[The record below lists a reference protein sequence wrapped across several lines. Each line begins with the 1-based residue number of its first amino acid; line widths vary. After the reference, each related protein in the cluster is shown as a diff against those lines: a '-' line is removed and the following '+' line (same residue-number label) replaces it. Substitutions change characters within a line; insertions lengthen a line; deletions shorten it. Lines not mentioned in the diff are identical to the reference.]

1 MLGAGPPLGQALQ
14 NAWDKPALGTGLQNA
29 LDRSALGL
37 LGQALQNA
45 WDRSALG
52 TAWDIEAKCSWVL
65 GLLLGQDSWDRSE
78 QAFKMLGTLSKMKT
92 GLEDGGKEGVLL
104 QFSIYMHMALI
115 TS

>member
-1 MLGAGPPLGQALQ
+1 M
-14 NAWDKPALGTGLQNA
+14 LGTGPP
-29 LDRSALGL
+29 

-52 TAWDIEAKCSWVL
+52 TAWDIEAKCSWVRSWVR
-65 GLLLGQDSWDRSE
+65 SWDRSE

-104 QFSIYMHMALI
+104 QFSF
-115 TS
+115 